1 MSHTIHMYKSLCT
14 HCGNSGHLKNQCKVL
29 FEAFQKNVKFTKK
42 EKTDTAKNLV
52 RNKNSPNKRFS
63 YLPLWARRNLIHPF
77 IHIKG
82 PKLIWVPKTN
92 LWLVFRVKVRGKR
105 PNWYT
110 NSTCSKMVLKMVENF
125 LSLFDFQNVDLVL
138 EKNRKMKQTR

>member
-1 MSHTIHMYKSLCT
+1 MSHTIHMSKSLCT
-14 HCGNSGHLKNQCKVL
+14 HCGNSGHLKNQCKAL

-52 RNKNSPNKRFS
+52 RNKNAPYKRFS

-77 IHIKG
+77 THIKG

-92 LWLVFRVKVRGKR
+92 L
-105 PNWYT
+105 
-110 NSTCSKMVLKMVENF
+110 
-125 LSLFDFQNVDLVL
+125 
-138 EKNRKMKQTR
+138 